1 MDPDQSDDGFDF
13 EEEAE
18 PCTRLTDGI
27 NLQELIS
34 NSSATFEVN
43 TSSEAALEES
53 YGSYFSEKDLLD
65 YVNLDCVDVGSD
77 DETIGQGAPENT
89 PFERIATK
97 MKNITEDGKVK
108 KRVIKPGNGP
118 MVEKDSVVMINY
130 NAYVEYSEE
139 PYDSSYLRGR
149 PVRQKMNEGN
159 FIAGLEVG
167 ISTMKKGEV
176 AQFLIHP
183 DYGYGKLGCPPRIP
197 PEAELLIQVELLRIT
212 DPSSLETVV
221 QSEGSEKSTF
231 DQIIK
236 KAESLH
242 IMGNDLYKK
251 NTVSAAISKYRKA
264 SSILNSMNLANE
276 EEQKKQQKL
285 LCKLHINSAICYNRI
300 NNYRMACVTC
310 RLALD
315 IQPRNAKALFNYGRA
330 LIGLGDYNQ
339 AKSFLTRAQRE
350 ERNNREIN
358 EELEKLDKKMR
369 AYKNDMSAIS
379 KRMFS
384 MELSQKDNKP
394 EGKENYSISA
404 FANDVKKWLDS
415 FVKQPNVQTL
425 PLPSGMTHE
434 EVAAFKTEAEKRGL
448 QWQVSFTKG
457 QRQIYVVK
465 PPPQ

>member
-1 MDPDQSDDGFDF
+1 MDQDQSDDGFDF

-18 PCTRLTDGI
+18 PCSRLTDGI
-27 NLQELIS
+27 NIQELIS

-53 YGSYFSEKDLLD
+53 YGSYFGEEDVLD
-65 YVNLDCVDVGSD
+65 YINLDCVDAGSD
-77 DETIGQGAPENT
+77 DESIGQGAPENT
-89 PFERIATK
+89 PFERIAAK

-118 MVEKDSVVMINY
+118 MVEKDSIVMINY

-212 DPSSLETVV
+212 DPCSLETVV
-221 QSEGSEKSTF
+221 QSEENEKPTF
-231 DQIIK
+231 GQIIK

-251 NTVSAAISKYRKA
+251 NSVNAAISKYRKA
-264 SSILNSMNLANE
+264 SSILNNMTLANE
-276 EEQKKQQKL
+276 AEQQKQQKL
-285 LCKLHINSAICYNRI
+285 LCKLHVNSAICYNKI

-330 LIGLGDYNQ
+330 LIGLGEYNQ
-339 AKSFLTRAQRE
+339 AKSYLQRAQRE
-350 ERNNREIN
+350 ERNNKEIN
-358 EELEKLDKKMR
+358 QEMEKLDKKMR
-369 AYKNDMSAIS
+369 AYKNDISTLS

-384 MELSQKDNKP
+384 LELSNKNEKP
-394 EGKENYSISA
+394 EDKENYSISA
-404 FANDVKKWLDS
+404 FASDVKVWIDS
-415 FVKQPNVQTL
+415 FVNQSNLQTL
-425 PLPSGMTHE
+425 SLPTGMTRE
-434 EVAAFKTEAEKRGL
+434 EEAAFKSEAEKRGL
-448 QWQVSFTKG
+448 QWKVSFTKG
-457 QRQIYVVK
+457 QRQINILK
-465 PPPQ
+465 SPPQ